1 MPRRRKKPAS
11 SFSQSKMRM
20 FLALGIV
27 GLGFLLAQSWIH
39 QSSEDQVLGVT
50 SLQSKNLPLDYRI
63 KSLLNK
69 YRLRKS
75 STSKSVGSSN
85 PSKLPI
91 CANLKLKTLEPQS
104 DKPDCFKAS
113 EVSCGGTTQGKKYS
127 AYNLVR
133 RNCMKADEW
142 RMEAKKVCRCEA
154 ETKTSK

>member
-1 MPRRRKKPAS
+1 MANRRKKSS
-11 SFSQSKMRM
+11 SFNQSRMRM

-39 QSSEDQVLGVT
+39 QSSENQVLGVT
-50 SLQSKNLPLDYRI
+50 SLQTKNMPLDYRI

-75 STSKSVGSSN
+75 STTQSVGSSN

-104 DKPDCFKAS
+104 DKPDCFKSS
-113 EVSCGGTTQGKKYS
+113 EVSCGGTTQTKKYL

-133 RNCMKADEW
+133 RNCMKESEW
-142 RMEAKKVCRCEA
+142 RMEAQKVCRCEA